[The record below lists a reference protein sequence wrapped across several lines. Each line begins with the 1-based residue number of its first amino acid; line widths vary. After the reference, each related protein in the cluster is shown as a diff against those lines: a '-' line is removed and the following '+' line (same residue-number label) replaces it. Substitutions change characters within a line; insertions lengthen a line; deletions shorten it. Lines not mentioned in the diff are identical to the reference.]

1 MLQSWRD
8 LVFMHFPADPDSIQ
22 RTLPPGLQVDT
33 WPDADGHP
41 VAWIGLVCFSM
52 ENIRYPGLPAMPW
65 LSAFP
70 ETNVRTYVHHR
81 GGRPGVWFYSLD
93 AARMIGCEIGRTRF
107 GLNYVHAWMRHE
119 RRDLRVETEIRR
131 IEQPHASLELNAVV
145 EGTPQATAPGS
156 FEFWLAER
164 YLLYANLRGSLVEG
178 QVAHKP
184 YELSPARVE
193 RLETDLLEAN
203 GLRFG
208 PLSHVAYSPGVDV
221 EVFSVR
227 PVA

>member
-8 LVFMHFPADPDSIQ
+8 LVFMHFPADPNAIQ
-22 RTLPPGLQVDT
+22 RTLPTGLEVDT
-33 WPDADGHP
+33 WPDANGNP
-41 VAWIGLVCFSM
+41 VAWIGLVCFFM

-81 GGRPGVWFYSLD
+81 GERPGVWFYSLD

-107 GLNYVHAWMRHE
+107 GLNYVHAWMSH
-119 RRDLRVETEIRR
+119 LKSGSRVETQIRR
-131 IEQPHASLELNAVV
+131 IEQPHATLSLSADVGGV
-145 EGTPQATAPGS
+145 PQPTEPGS

-164 YLLYANLRGSLVEG
+164 YLLYANLNGTLVEG

-184 YELSPARVE
+184 YTLCSARIE
-193 RLETDLLEAN
+193 RLESDLLEAN
-203 GLRFG
+203 NLTAG

-221 EVFSVR
+221 EVFSVQR
-227 PVA
+227 VS